1 MVWGAGGLYRHRNIH
16 DGRLSMNS
24 KVFVIVLSAFVLSW
38 GASLAQAG
46 VIRSTGKAIGK
57 GSTATASGVQTAGKA
72 TGSAV
77 KTGTVAAGK
86 GVVAAPGHVVHGTA
100 AAARKT
106 WKAIW

>member
-1 MVWGAGGLYRHRNIH
+1 
-16 DGRLSMNS
+16 MNS
-24 KVFVIVLSAFVLSW
+24 KVIVIVLSAVVLSW

-46 VIRSTGKAIGK
+46 VIRSTGKAVGK

-77 KTGTVAAGK
+77 KTGTVDAGK
-86 GVVAAPGHVVHGTA
+86 GIVAAPGHVVHGTGGA
-100 AAARKT
+100 VKKT